1 MWELN
6 KRLIKGRDI
15 KWIWLQF
22 ESNLHV
28 RENIPRT
35 LFKPSTACPWR
46 TIIHPILICP
56 SVCEGVWALIS
67 AACHFMS
74 LSLSLSLTRSGHC
87 FARFMLLC
95 CVLLCSAVLVLD
107 GLPFNHDLLSFCLF
121 PSFLSF
127 PDLHI
132 HSSYL
137 LHLPFLHWEWQ
148 AGIPLTNSV
157 FCTQQTPVRTLRG
170 QSSAR
175 HLPPCVCMCVC
186 ERYSSCVS
194 CLSPLGFVW
203 PWCVLCQSSTQV
215 SAARCW
221 FASLI
226 QLIKVN
232 LKYHS

>member
-1 MWELN
+1 MCN
-6 KRLIKGRDI
+6 NA
-15 KWIWLQF
+15 KWSWHSLFVLHTDPFKVCGNEINVSLKEVILSGFDCSLTQIYMHMRTF
-22 ESNLHV
+22 TEHCSNPASC
-28 RENIPRT
+28 PR
-35 LFKPSTACPWR
+35 R
-46 TIIHPILICP
+46 TVIHPILICP

-67 AACHFMS
+67 AACHFVC
-74 LSLSLSLTRSGHC
+74 LSLCHC

-170 QSSAR
+170 QSSAQ
-175 HLPPCVCMCVC
+175 HLPPCVCMYLCVC
-186 ERYSSCVS
+186 FFWGWDITDVVFT
-194 CLSPLGFVW
+194 LVPAVM
-203 PWCVLCQSSTQV
+203 
-215 SAARCW
+215 
-221 FASLI
+221 SLI
-226 QLIKVN
+226 SVVCHVSL
-232 LKYHS
+232 L